1 MQVLEPVSSIEVR
14 LPSNY
19 VGTAM
24 SDLSGRRARVTGN
37 DVVDDDTSVVNAE
50 VPDLELL
57 HYAAEL
63 RSLSHGTGSFRR
75 TYLRHE
81 PMPAHLVPKT

>member
-1 MQVLEPVSSIEVR
+1 MSIT
-14 LPSNY
+14 LPASY
-19 VGTAM
+19 VGTVM
-24 SDLSGRRARVTGN
+24 SDLAGRRARVTGN
-37 DVVDDDTSVVNAE
+37 DVLEDDISQVTAE

-63 RSLSHGTGSFRR
+63 RSLAHGTGSFTR

-81 PMPAHLVPKT
+81 PMPSNLVPKPKD